1 MIAEVALNIP
11 LRRTFDY
18 LLPPGEAGWIA
29 PGQRVIVPF
38 GSRVRAGVVVGL
50 KAASE
55 LPPEK
60 LKAILR
66 PTDATD
72 ASGATEVAEAAALF
86 SPELLDFTLWVA
98 EYYFCG
104 WGEVLEAALPSG
116 MGARF
121 RTFYRWRGDPPTPEA
136 LRGLSQ
142 PALALVTSSS
152 EWSDAA
158 WKRAIA
164 VKSAQGHSAKGNSAM
179 AGPAGAA
186 QSTAGPA
193 GAAQSTTDRNWLL
206 RQLRP
211 GGLVEAHHEYAG
223 TKARHRMERWIAP
236 GPETESPP
244 VRRGK
249 RETRKEIVLRI
260 LREEGEAP
268 ISRLKAL
275 MKDPGAVVRQLE
287 AAGLVAVSERRIEH
301 RGRLAAQSGP
311 APEPF
316 LKLNPEQQAAWE
328 AIAEAQTT
336 GKYHG
341 FLLEGVTG
349 SGKTEVYLHAV
360 RDALARGKGSLVLV
374 PEIALTAAMV
384 DRFRSRFG
392 EEVALLHSGLNEGER
407 FAEWNRVRE
416 GKARIV
422 IGPRSALFAPLAS
435 LGLVIVDEEHDSSYK
450 QEDAPRYNGRDA
462 AMVRALRNGAVA
474 VLGSATPSMEAERNV
489 ELGKLTRLHLP
500 RRVEERPLPPVTLLD
515 LRTTPRQQ
523 GCALF
528 TKPLVHALRET
539 LLRKEQAIL
548 FLNRRGFGTLVRCGA
563 CGEDMLCA
571 NCTITLTFHRS
582 AGRLLCHRC
591 DYNQPL
597 PNACPACGAEAL
609 EMLGLGTERIEQE
622 AAMMFPKARVLR
634 MDSDTLRRRGELE
647 RMLTAIRERRYDII
661 IGTQVLSKGHDYPH
675 ITLVAAILADVSL
688 NIPDFRA
695 PERTFQILT
704 QMAGRAGRGEQPG
717 KVLIQTYNP
726 EHYSLSH
733 VRGHDT
739 RAFAGQESGIRAGA
753 HAPPYSSQAL
763 LWISATGHAEAEAL
777 AQRTM
782 KHVRQTAPPS
792 VRVLGPV
799 EAPIRKLNNRYRWM
813 VLLRAETIA
822 PIHRALHSAFD
833 GESPRLGPRERIAV
847 DVDPYGLL

>member
-11 LRRTFDY
+11 LRRIFDY

-29 PGQRVIVPF
+29 PGHRVIVPF

-60 LKAILR
+60 LKTILH
-66 PTDATD
+66 P
-72 ASGATEVAEAAALF
+72 AEAAALF
-86 SPELLDFTLWVA
+86 SPELLDFTRWVA

-121 RTFYRWRGDPPTPEA
+121 RTFYQWRGGPPPPKA
-136 LRGLSQ
+136 MQGLSEAAT
-142 PALALVTSSS
+142 ALLLRSE
-152 EWSDAA
+152 EWSDAD
-158 WKRAIA
+158 WKRAVA
-164 VKSAQGHSAKGNSAM
+164 GASAQGNLSPGNSTPGKSAPGNTSR
-179 AGPAGAA
+179 AQPGLDRAA
-186 QSTAGPA
+186 QHNA
-193 GAAQSTTDRNWLL
+193 DRNWLL

-211 GGLVEAHHEYAG
+211 GGLVEARYEYAG
-223 TKARHRMERWIAP
+223 TKARHRTERWIAP
-236 GPETESPP
+236 GPEPGQAP
-244 VRRGK
+244 ARRGK

-260 LREEGEAP
+260 LREEGEVP

-275 MKDPGAVVRQLE
+275 MKDPGSVVRQLE
-287 AAGLVAVSERRIEH
+287 ASGLVAVSERRVEYQGPL
-301 RGRLAAQSGP
+301 RAASLP
-311 APEPF
+311 PPEPF
-316 LKLNPEQQAAWE
+316 LKLNAEQQAAWE
-328 AIAEAQTT
+328 AIAAAQAT
-336 GKYHG
+336 GEYRG

-349 SGKTEVYLHAV
+349 SGKTEVYLYAV
-360 RDALARGKGSLVLV
+360 REALARGKGSLVLV

-384 DRFRSRFG
+384 DRFRARFG
-392 EEVALLHSGLNEGER
+392 EEVALLHSGMSEGER

-450 QEDAPRYNGRDA
+450 QEEAPRYHGRDA
-462 AMVRALRNGAVA
+462 AMLRALRNGAVA

-489 ELGKLTRLHLP
+489 ELGKLTRLLLP

-515 LRTTPRQQ
+515 LRTTPRHQ

-528 TKPLVHALRET
+528 TKPLVQALRET
-539 LLRKEQAIL
+539 MLRKEQAIL

-571 NCTITLTFHRS
+571 NCTITLTYHRS
-582 AGRLLCHRC
+582 TERLLCHRC
-591 DYNQPL
+591 DYHQPL
-597 PNACPACGAEAL
+597 PNTCPACGAAAL
-609 EMLGLGTERIEQE
+609 ELLGLGTERIEQE
-622 AAMMFPKARVLR
+622 AAMLFPKARVLR
-634 MDSDTLRRRGELE
+634 MDSDTLHRRGELE

-704 QMAGRAGRGEQPG
+704 QMAGRAGRGELPG
-717 KVLIQTYNP
+717 EVLIQTYNP
-726 EHYSLSH
+726 EHYALAH

-739 RAFAGQESGIRAGA
+739 RAFAGQETGIRAA
-753 HAPPYSSQAL
+753 AQAPPYSSQAL
-763 LWISATGHAEAEAL
+763 LWVSATGHAEAEAL
-777 AQRTM
+777 AHRTAEHVQRA
-782 KHVRQTAPPS
+782 APPS

-833 GESPRLGPRERIAV
+833 GESPRLGPKERIAV